1 MAFINQA
8 TVLPNIDQT
17 TIEKVKKTYEHY
29 MFFIGIVGQ
38 LLFYF
43 QAYQIFSLKS
53 ACSVSLVGFCISLV
67 SLISW
72 GIYGIVIKSKVLI
85 LSNIVGF
92 IGCVLVLTGIYIY
105 S

>member
-1 MAFINQA
+1 MTFVNQ
-8 TVLPNIDQT
+8 TKVLPNIDQT
-17 TIEKVKKTYEHY
+17 TMEKIKKTYEKY
-29 MFFIGIVGQ
+29 MFVIGIVGQ

-53 ACSVSLVGFCISLV
+53 ACSVSLVGFCISLI

-72 GIYGIVIKSKVLI
+72 GIYGVVIKSKVLL